1 MVRDLESS
9 RPRRSEAVIPLK
21 HSSAR
26 WIRASFT
33 TTLRMDDAS
42 RVGSTGALK
51 SKDPRSLRRRIRPL
65 QQAEEVALIRSGS
78 AAFGV
83 FVLESEQARR
93 PTLKSN
99 NYPRI

>member
-9 RPRRSEAVIPLK
+9 RPRGK
-21 HSSAR
+21 QSSAR

-65 QQAEEVALIRSGS
+65 QQAEEGS
-78 AAFGV
+78 
-83 FVLESEQARR
+83 
-93 PTLKSN
+93 TH
-99 NYPRI
+99 